1 MDLTIRT
8 IYKDPAQYADQ
19 EVILKGWIRNHRDQ
33 KRIWVY

>member
-19 EVILKGWIRNHRDQ
+19 VILKGWIRNHRDQ